1 MTGLEEDEEWERKI
15 FSSWETFANEEYQ
28 WGGEGSVL
36 GTVAS

>member
-1 MTGLEEDEEWERKI
+1 MIGLEEDEEWERKI
-15 FSSWETFANEEYQ
+15 FSSWETFENEEYQ